1 MSRFMT
7 WVAPTARE
15 ENTSK
20 IDTSAFKS
28 QYFVL
33 LSFDALDS
41 TSWHVD
47 TFRTLPEAEAVY
59 NEYNLKLTTK
69 RHNKNGCVILRH
81 VSQLF
86 TS

>member
-15 ENTSK
+15 ENTLK
-20 IDTSAFKS
+20 IDTSAFKY

-33 LSFDALDS
+33 LTFNALDS

-59 NEYNLKLTTK
+59 NEYNSKMTND
-69 RHNKNGCVILRH
+69 HPNGCVILRH
-81 VSQLF
+81 VSELF

>member
-1 MSRFMT
+1 MGRFMT

-15 ENTSK
+15 ENTLK

-33 LSFDALDS
+33 LSFDAVDS
-41 TSWHVD
+41 NTWHVD

-59 NEYNLKLTTK
+59 NEYNSKMTK
-69 RHNKNGCVILRH
+69 RHNKNGCVMLRH
-81 VSQLF
+81 VSELF